1 MSDPI
6 ARAPRPPAGFV
17 RQQYDINGVRTVVY
31 AGGKGKPVV
40 YLHGGGSWHG
50 FDFAQRWVSNH
61 EVFAP
66 SLPGWGASADA
77 PPELDSMAQ
86 YQLHLLD
93 LFAQMGLKQFDLVG
107 ISMGG
112 WMAAEFAVAHPER
125 IRKLVLCCPAGL
137 PSPEHPGP
145 PNLGKTLEDM
155 YGFLVNDLRVF
166 DAHLP
171 KTPEER
177 ALHEKEVARERRSGG
192 PLFAAGGPVN
202 PRLER
207 WLHRVTMPTLLVWS
221 KADKLSPYQRSE
233 KWMKLLPNATLA
245 LVDKAGHLVLD
256 ESPEALD
263 AVTEF
268 LR

>member
-1 MSDPI
+1 MSESSP
-6 ARAPRPPAGFV
+6 RAPRPPAGFV

-50 FDFAQRWVSNH
+50 FDFAQRWTGEH

-93 LFAQMGLKQFDLVG
+93 LFDRMGLKHFDLVG

-112 WMAAEFAVAHPER
+112 WMATEFAVSHPER
-125 IRKLVLCCPAGL
+125 VRKLVLCCPAGL
-137 PSPEHPGP
+137 ASPEYPGP
-145 PNLGKTLEDM
+145 PNLGTTLEDM
-155 YGFLVNDLRVF
+155 YGFLVNDLRALE
-166 DAHLP
+166 AHLP
-171 KTPEER
+171 KTAEDK
-177 ALHEKEVARERRSGG
+177 ALHASEVAREMRAGA
-192 PLFAAGGPVN
+192 PMFAAGGPFN

-233 KWMKLLPNATLA
+233 KWMKLLPNATLE
-245 LVDKAGHLVLD
+245 LVDKAGHLILD

>member
-1 MSDPI
+1 MPDSAP
-6 ARAPRPPAGFV
+6 RAPRPPAGFV

-31 AGGKGKPVV
+31 GGGKGRPLV
-40 YLHGGGSWHG
+40 YIHGGGSWHG
-50 FDFAQRWVSNH
+50 FDFAQAWVGEH

-93 LFAQMGLKQFDLVG
+93 LFDRMGLKQFDIVG

-112 WMAAEFAVAHPER
+112 WMASEFAVSYPER
-125 IRKLVLCCPAGL
+125 VRKLVLCCPAGL
-137 PSPEHPGP
+137 PSPDHAGP
-145 PNLGKTLEDM
+145 PNLGTTLEDM

-171 KTPEER
+171 KTPEDK
-177 ALHEKEVARERRSGG
+177 AMHAKEVAREMQSAKRFFS
-192 PLFAAGGPVN
+192 AGGPFN

-233 KWMKLLPNATLA
+233 KWMKLLPNATLK

-256 ESPEALD
+256 ESPEVLD
-263 AVTEF
+263 TVTEF